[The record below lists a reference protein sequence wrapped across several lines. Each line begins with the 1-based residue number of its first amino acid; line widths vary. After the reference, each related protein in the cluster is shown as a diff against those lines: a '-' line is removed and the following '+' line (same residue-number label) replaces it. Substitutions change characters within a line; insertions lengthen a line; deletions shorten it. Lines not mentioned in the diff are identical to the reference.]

1 MRHAFLP
8 SNKNE
13 LQTRVKHTVLPSRQ
27 VSHGSTAIKCLT
39 AVPAAVH
46 RFKEGFVGRCEEERC
61 SEECQNHNPAHP
73 CERKHGGENTAARV
87 IPACGEVAPVC
98 PRVRGIPSV
107 LEIEGEESE
116 CVTGRSRD
124 AYSGNAGTN
133 NPEEEEDEESNN
145 LTPEEVDVA
154 VFQPRVNRAGSRKRV
169 RLGRP
174 RGTVVQ

>member
-1 MRHAFLP
+1 M
-8 SNKNE
+8 
-13 LQTRVKHTVLPSRQ
+13 
-27 VSHGSTAIKCLT
+27 
-39 AVPAAVH
+39 H

-107 LEIEGEESE
+107 
-116 CVTGRSRD
+116 
-124 AYSGNAGTN
+124 SGNAGTN

-154 VFQPRVNRAGSRKRV
+154 VFQPRVNRAGYERRPEEREDTGDEDFHDNRVVELNAIVQGVV
-169 RLGRP
+169 RL
-174 RGTVVQ
+174 